1 MPRALLALLVSLG
14 LWSAA
19 ALAAEPI
26 ATRSLAAAYGGRL
39 KIGAAIEPDQLAG
52 PDGALLAQQFGS
64 LVAENAMK
72 PLRIHPQ
79 EDRYVFGP
87 ADAIVAFAEQHG
99 LAVRGHTLLWGSH
112 TRTGSG
118 RVPMG
123 SRPPESRCCSA
134 CECISPPWSATT
146 AGESMPGTWSTRP

>member
-52 PDGALLAQQFGS
+52 PDGRCWRSSSAAWW
-64 LVAENAMK
+64 
-72 PLRIHPQ
+72 P
-79 EDRYVFGP
+79 
-87 ADAIVAFAEQHG
+87 
-99 LAVRGHTLLWGSH
+99 
-112 TRTGSG
+112 RT
-118 RVPMG
+118 P
-123 SRPPESRCCSA
+123 
-134 CECISPPWSATT
+134 
-146 AGESMPGTWSTRP
+146 